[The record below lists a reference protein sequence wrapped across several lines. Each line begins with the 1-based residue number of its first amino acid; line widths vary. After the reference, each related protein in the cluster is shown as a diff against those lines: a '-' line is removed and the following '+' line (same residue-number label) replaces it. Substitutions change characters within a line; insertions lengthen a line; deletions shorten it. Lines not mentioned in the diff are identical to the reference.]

1 MNLYS
6 FGIISIVSSIYSVP
20 KSFRSLKSNLAEGK
34 IKGYSELQKFVAGM
48 GELPAKSLQS
58 QSIMKSPPSRLYGRA
73 GRTRPV
79 NLTGT
84 PGITLGLLQMAFK
97 RLMRIKK

>member
-1 MNLYS
+1 M
-6 FGIISIVSSIYSVP
+6 
-20 KSFRSLKSNLAEGK
+20 AEGK
-34 IKGYSELQKFVAGM
+34 IKGYAELQKFVAGM

-58 QSIMKSPPSRLYGRA
+58 QSIMKSLPSRLYGRA